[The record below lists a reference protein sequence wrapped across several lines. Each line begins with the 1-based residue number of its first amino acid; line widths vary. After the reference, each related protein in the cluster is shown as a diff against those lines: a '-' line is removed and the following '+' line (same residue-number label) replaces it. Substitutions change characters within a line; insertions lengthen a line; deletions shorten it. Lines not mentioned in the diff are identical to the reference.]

1 MHDKQFIIFS
11 SKIVS
16 LKNTVRPQLVLA
28 FFYPMRA
35 SFVFISTLL
44 DFKNILKAMKY
55 RWPCHALTI
64 LLLCTI
70 EENWYSKLPILY
82 ATNV

>member
-1 MHDKQFIIFS
+1 
-11 SKIVS
+11 
-16 LKNTVRPQLVLA
+16 
-28 FFYPMRA
+28 MRA
-35 SFVFISTLL
+35 SFVSISTLL

-55 RWPCHALTI
+55 RWPCHALAI

>member
-1 MHDKQFIIFS
+1 MQDKQFIIFS

-16 LKNTVRPQLVLA
+16 LKNTVCPQLVSA

-55 RWPCHALTI
+55 RWPCHALAI